1 MADETGLVEELA
13 EERRRRE
20 GLEAKVNELLAETV
34 RVRAVAE
41 EAERGASIRAE
52 LQKLGVVKID
62 LAFRA
67 VRDDLKKS
75 GSEEVREYLA
85 KFVAENPELM
95 PARIAGGSGA
105 SAGQPSLSR
114 GGAGGG
120 FDLDKIRPG
129 MSAEEM
135 ERVRQEIARVATQT
149 LRGGF

>member
-1 MADETGLVEELA
+1 MADELGQGGLMEELA

-20 GLEAKVNELLAETV
+20 GLEAKVNELLAETA
-34 RVRAVAE
+34 RVKAAAE
-41 EAERGASIRAE
+41 ESERGANIRAE
-52 LQKLGVVKID
+52 LQKLGVAKVE

-67 VRDDLKKS
+67 VRDELKSK
-75 GSEEVREYLA
+75 GGDEVREYLS

-95 PARIAGGSGA
+95 PARMTGGSGA
-105 SAGQPSLSR
+105 SAGQRS
-114 GGAGGG
+114 GAGGG

-135 ERVRQEIARVATQT
+135 ERVRQEIARVASQT